1 MAILLPS
8 EIRLLQRGLKDIT
21 FHRDFIP
28 DLPVEIRIGITSFL
42 DLPDL
47 INVRKV
53 SKSWYNSWT
62 QVSICNKLM
71 KEYFRSAFENTY
83 MHLPDSE
90 KRSTFI
96 AASDRLFSMRNG
108 QYHSM
113 TILSYTPNCEGGDE
127 PVPILDRRYCNGRV
141 AWLIE
146 GGIKIS
152 NLRTGMA
159 ATYMMPDRDKIQIW
173 VLAESFLV
181 AGTADKC
188 VASEILNPV
197 PSSLATLVLT
207 PLNQICCNL

>member
-1 MAILLPS
+1 MAVLLPS
-8 EIRLLQRGLKDIT
+8 EIRLLQQGLKDIT
-21 FHRDFIP
+21 FLRDFIP

-47 INVRKV
+47 INIRKV
-53 SKSWYNSWT
+53 SKKWYNSWT

-90 KRSTFI
+90 KRSAFM
-96 AASDRLFSMRNG
+96 AASDRLLSMRNG

-113 TILSYTPNCEGGDE
+113 TILSYNPNCEGAGE
-127 PVPILDRRYCNGRV
+127 PVPILDRRYSNGRV

-146 GGIKIS
+146 GGIKVS
-152 NLRTGMA
+152 NLRTGTA
-159 ATYMMPDRDKIQIW
+159 VTYMMPDRDKIQIW

-181 AGTADKC
+181 AGTTDKC
-188 VASEILNPV
+188 VASVHLN
-197 PSSLATLVLT
+197 STRLFLQLSLLLFEV
-207 PLNQICCNL
+207 QNLYNL